1 MKNLFLTI
9 ILGLGLFGTLTAQNV
24 WKPIGM
30 EGEFLGVSAN
40 GDMFCSWGYSGL
52 YRSHDEGVT
61 WESIYAPSYVTKA
74 SFMINELDRI
84 FVFSENNGKL
94 YYSDDNGDTWQEQ
107 ASGISTNWV
116 QGMFS
121 LSNDTIFMANPYK
134 FFWTLD
140 GGESWNETPID
151 FIGDAVFG
159 SILADH
165 EGNVYVS
172 TYSWTIPVD
181 HTGIYTAT
189 LDDMTHWTV
198 KTQGGARDMAFDS
211 DGNIL
216 AASPGTFYY
225 DNGVYFVNADR
236 FVLAEGVV
244 IFAMKRVDWD
254 NEALFYSTDHG
265 QTYTQCS
272 ENIPS
277 TTTAPDPD
285 LGLYKGRD
293 NHLYCH
299 GDVWEP
305 EFVSQYYKSI
315 RNINDILNVYPS
327 VHWDELVTEQPAGY
341 VVMPN
346 GDVQIW
352 SPEGLAWLISAV
364 NGLNGQ
370 EPDNFVGK
378 KVTLCANVD
387 MSAALWTPIADG
399 TNSGNPNPDRL
410 KFCGTFDG
418 NGFEINWLYQYHPWM
433 DSFSSFFGHLCGAT
447 IKNVVVN
454 HVYATGRSE
463 RDGLFFANADAQT
476 VIDQCRFEVDEVY
489 KSDMN
494 VDYSI
499 FGYNNEG
506 TIRNCI
512 TKVKKVDYQG
522 HYGINMDMFV
532 RYNNGTIQNC
542 ASVADSVKWLYSYG
556 GMAGTNNGLIE
567 NCYSYIG
574 DWFGDYEVWWP
585 PAPRQG
591 MCFYNNGTIRN
602 CYYNSQSENYYIT
615 DCAAYYNE
623 GTIEQTAPF
632 VWDDRWRLTNSVQVQ
647 GQGDAVVETSDLL
660 EALNT
665 WVHGQ
670 EFGFNYASWNENSSF
685 VGHNLPELDDNINP
699 YPTALPENYW
709 YDIVTS
715 QPDGYDVDDNGDIHI
730 YTAEALAWLISV
742 SNGLNGATQDSFEG
756 KTITLEADVDI
767 SRGIW
772 TSIGQTN
779 EPPEPPAPGKD
790 DDEFYFEG
798 TFNGKGHTIYRMAT
812 NEGFIG
818 DIMNARLENINIKYA
833 FAENTPQPLFV
844 SNCSSSVVDR
854 CWLDGVVYVG
864 EGYGAFFGGSIDLS
878 NITNCIF
885 RSPLID
891 NLSGTTS
898 GLGSTT
904 FLAGNNYGGVV
915 ENCAF
920 IVDSIAYPLDAPIV
934 MLNYSGTIRNCYSYL
949 GAYKY
954 FDQWTSLYNNRSG
967 VVGINYG
974 TVEHCYYNWLDPDLY
989 HENVNTPAYYAGGY
1003 AMDATLYQLNDDEWM
1018 LQESVTIGEVETD
1031 NLIEALNVWA
1041 STPSTPEAYLP
1052 WHEDRSII
1060 ANGLPV
1066 LYENPGFP
1074 FGMEWYY
1081 EILND
1086 DGSITYQYLC
1096 QSGDTIVNDEPT
1108 QILVK
1113 INTLYDKGLRDEVTH
1128 EYVQERDGKVYWWNK
1143 ILGEFTV
1150 LYDFSAE
1157 EGDEWEI
1164 KVGTESLVMHV
1175 DAVEDIEYEGR
1186 TYRMLHVSDSEGLFT
1201 GDIVCGV
1208 GHLTSFF
1215 PERLM
1220 SNGDGMRVEG
1230 LRCYWLDDELMFQ
1243 IGDEDCD
1250 AIYEEL
1256 HGVEEDGPSTGSGTT
1271 GTLTVYPNPTDDV
1284 LFVETH
1290 GRASLSNQTYRITNL
1305 MGQTLMT
1312 GQITAETQQIDVS
1325 SLPQGMYFITF
1336 AGETQK
1342 FVVR

>member
-1 MKNLFLTI
+1 MICLGCMG
-9 ILGLGLFGTLTAQNV
+9 ILVAQNV
-24 WKPIGM
+24 WKPINIPGT
-30 EGEFLGVSAN
+30 LKGVAAN
-40 GDMFCSWGYSGL
+40 GDLFIGETGIQ
-52 YRSHDEGVT
+52 RSQDEGET
-61 WESIYAPSYVTKA
+61 WQVVLEGTYY
-74 SFMINELDRI
+74 NHLDGFTISPNGRI
-84 FVFSENNGKL
+84 FDLPYNQCHL
-94 YYSDDNGDTWQEQ
+94 CISDDGGDTWRNSPDFLNSHFEN
-107 ASGISTNWV
+107 APMYAVSD
-116 QGMFS
+116 
-121 LSNDTIFMANPYK
+121 DTLFVKGGDILY
-134 FFWTLD
+134 WTLD
-140 GGESWNETPID
+140 GGESWDETPFD
-151 FIGDAVFG
+151 FIGEANFG

-165 EGNVYVS
+165 AGNVYAS
-172 TYSWTIPVD
+172 TYSWTYPVEQV
-181 HTGIYTAT
+181 GIYTAT

-198 KTQGGARDMAFDS
+198 KSSGGASQMAFDS
-211 DGNIL
+211 EGYIL
-216 AASPGTFYY
+216 ATGLGSAYFE
-225 DNGVYFVNADR
+225 NGIYWVNADR
-236 FVLAEGVV
+236 FARTNDDV

-265 QTYTQCS
+265 QTYIQCS

-447 IKNVVVN
+447 IKNVVIN

-602 CYYNSQSENYYIT
+602 CYYNSQNENYYIT
-615 DCAAYYNE
+615 DCVAYHNE

-647 GQGDAVVETSDLL
+647 GQGGAVVETSDLL
-660 EALNT
+660 EALNA
-665 WVHGQ
+665 WVYGQ

-709 YDIVTS
+709 YEIVTS
-715 QPDGYDVDDNGDIHI
+715 QPDGYVVDDNGDIHV

-772 TSIGQTN
+772 TSIGPTN
-779 EPPEPPAPGKD
+779 EPPVPPAPGAKNRYY
-790 DDEFYFEG
+790 YFEG
-798 TFNGKGHTIYRMAT
+798 VFNGNGHVIYGMAT
-812 NEGFIG
+812 NQGFFG
-818 DIMNARLENINIKYA
+818 NLMNARLKNIVIKYS
-833 FAENTPQPLFV
+833 FANNTEYGLLFNYCAGF
-844 SNCSSSVVDR
+844 SEIDK
-854 CWLDGVVYVG
+854 CWLDCIVYVSDTG
-864 EGYGAFFGGSIDLS
+864 GNAFFGWSCGGYTS
-878 NITNCIF
+878 ITNCIF

-891 NLSGTTS
+891 NPSGTNPHYS
-898 GLGSTT
+898 SCA
-904 FLAGNNYGGVV
+904 FLEDNSFDHFALD
-915 ENCAF
+915 NCAI
-920 IVDSIAYPLDAPIV
+920 IVDSIAYPMEAPIV
-934 MLNYSGTIRNCYSYL
+934 IQNNSNTIRNCYSYL

-1031 NLIEALNVWA
+1031 NLIEALNAWA
-1041 STPSTPEAYLP
+1041 STQSTPEAYLP

-1143 ILGEFTV
+1143 TLEEFTV

-1256 HGVEEDGPSTGSGTT
+1256 HGVEEDGPSTGSGTA
-1271 GTLTVYPNPTDDV
+1271 GTLTVYPNPTDGV

-1305 MGQTLMT
+1305 MGQTLLT
-1312 GQITAETQQIDVS
+1312 GQITAETQQIDVAN
-1325 SLPQGMYFITF
+1325 LPEGMYFITF
-1336 AGETQK
+1336 AGETRK